1 MNYNLDLQKFRIKI
15 YQENDVVQKKKLIN
29 QAIEIA
35 DKYND
40 LYESLDFRNL
50 LMDEEVNPDNRITI
64 LKDSIRLSDFANNLE
79 ASFDLRIQ
87 LIQEEINTSHC
98 IDSFAAIAWLLE
110 MVDSHSD
117 LFSEDDILWEY
128 KWLATSAINNADIS
142 FEQIQ
147 EILNDL
153 KDRLERNGYGLGA
166 YYVPKIEWL
175 ESIGDIQGALQTLN
189 ERDNYGRDDM
199 SDCEACELNKKIK
212 IKLIAGKYDSAIA
225 DANEMLSKGI
235 SCNEV
240 PFDTFCNLAYHLN
253 KIKDPRAEE
262 YFKKGL
268 NEFNNDFESSFITGI
283 SKLINYASYANDQ
296 LALNL
301 YEKYAHW
308 QLNSEDGVNFEVSL
322 NFLNLFKE
330 NREIKLTKLNPSIP
344 FYKSDG
350 IYKSSDLYGYYV
362 NIANELADK
371 FDKRNRTNHFNN
383 LLNKELTNS
392 NNYEL

>member
-1 MNYNLDLQKFRIKI
+1 L
-15 YQENDVVQKKKLIN
+15 V
-29 QAIEIA
+29 A
-35 DKYND
+35 
-40 LYESLDFRNL
+40 RNSRFASRFIFE
-50 LMDEEVNPDNRITI
+50 DE
-64 LKDSIRLSDFANNLE
+64 L
-79 ASFDLRIQ
+79 
-87 LIQEEINTSHC
+87 
-98 IDSFAAIAWLLE
+98 
-110 MVDSHSD
+110 
-117 LFSEDDILWEY
+117 LWEY

-147 EILNDL
+147 EIHNDL
-153 KDRLERNGYGLGA
+153 KNRLERNGYGLGA

-175 ESIGDIQGALQTLN
+175 ESIGDIQGALRTLN
-189 ERDNYGRDDM
+189 EKDSYGRDGM

-225 DANEMLSKGI
+225 DANEMLNKGI

-240 PFDTFCNLAYHLN
+240 PFDTFCNLAYYLN

-268 NEFNNDFESSFITGI
+268 NEFNNDFTSSYITGI

-350 IYKSSDLYGYYV
+350 IYMSSDLYDYYV

-371 FDKRNRTNHFNN
+371 FDKRNRTDRFRN
-383 LLNKELTNS
+383 LLNKELTSCYN
-392 NNYEL
+392 EL